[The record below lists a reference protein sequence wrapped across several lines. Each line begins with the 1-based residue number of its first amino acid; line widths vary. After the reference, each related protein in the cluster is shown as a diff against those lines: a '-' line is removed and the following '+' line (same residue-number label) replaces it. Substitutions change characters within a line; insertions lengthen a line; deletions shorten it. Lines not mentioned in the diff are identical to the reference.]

1 MKPKKSSKKCLVPLA
16 LAWSHCGV
24 LYRVTPWP
32 EVRCERLYGE
42 EWIPLEPSEEVLASA
57 AQSLGPRDWQ
67 PFLEFVPREVSAWV
81 AQFAFV
87 RMPAL
92 LVAARCP
99 ALVEALALTPALT
112 PFVATH
118 VSLRGTEG
126 ARWSEINA
134 VYERDGVF
142 GLLRWL
148 GLPDSRQT
156 LAILR
161 QVASPD
167 LPRRLLEPLRSA
179 LWEPETMWQLSHLP
193 VLDDAAIGA
202 TCHALAA

>member
-1 MKPKKSSKKCLVPLA
+1 
-16 LAWSHCGV
+16 V